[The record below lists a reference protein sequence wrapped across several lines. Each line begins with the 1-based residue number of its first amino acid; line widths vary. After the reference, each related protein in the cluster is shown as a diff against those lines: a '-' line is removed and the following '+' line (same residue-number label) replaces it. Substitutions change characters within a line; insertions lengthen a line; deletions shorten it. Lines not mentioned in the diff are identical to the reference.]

1 MIDHKDYMEKLAKDF
16 IKQIRSRN
24 KIDLA
29 DKKSW
34 FRGAYSTFKRPLS
47 HIRAALDP
55 AEKQDLQNL
64 VQGCLDRLD
73 GNFDV
78 WIRSLLSEIQKS
90 HNFPIGCAQKLIN
103 ILTKY
108 YYVSDL
114 VNLVSFTS
122 SEKNILKY
130 RKLFHCPIDNYVLY
144 NLRDKYPS
152 EFSKSIQVVLKP
164 RIYKGKKLGPLT
176 KLKVRN
182 SLVPWSKLDDY
193 ELYIDIQ
200 KQVREMASIKGYQE
214 TLAFEMKELWKS

>member
-1 MIDHKDYMEKLAKDF
+1 MEKLAKDF

-24 KIDLA
+24 KIDLT
-29 DKKSW
+29 DKKRW
-34 FRGAYSTFKRPLS
+34 FSGAYSTFQRPLS
-47 HIRAALDP
+47 HIRAALDS

-64 VQGCLDRLD
+64 VQGCLGRLD

-78 WIRSLLSEIQKS
+78 WIRSLIFEIRKN

-114 VNLVSFTS
+114 VDLVFFTS

-152 EFSKSIQVVLKP
+152 EFSKSIQVVRKP
-164 RIYKGKKLGPLT
+164 GKKLGPLT
-176 KLKVRN
+176 KLKVGN
-182 SLVPWSKLDDY
+182 NLVPWSRLNDY

-200 KQVREMASIKGYQE
+200 KQVRKMASIEGYQD
-214 TLAFEMKELWKS
+214 TLAFEMKKLWKS